1 MAVMNRNSVRQQG
14 FSLLELIVVITIVAL
29 LTGGGLH
36 SWLAYRQALL
46 LEQHARHLL
55 AFMTRIQANA
65 YWRNQTESLWFKSAG
80 DSWCIGNGAEPASC
94 PLESAFVFTRA
105 VRDTAIAETTSE
117 RLVFYGLRNAAQAG
131 HLTLSNPAGRV
142 RLVISA
148 RGRLRLC
155 SESRPV
161 QGIPLC

>member
-1 MAVMNRNSVRQQG
+1 MAAMNRNNVRQQG

-55 AFMTRIQANA
+55 AFMARIQANA
-65 YWRNQTESLWFKSAG
+65 NWHSQTESLWFKSAG
-80 DSWCIGNGAEPASC
+80 DHWCLGSGAEPAAC
-94 PLESAFVFTRA
+94 PTESAFVFTRA
-105 VRDTAIAETTSE
+105 AQDAAIVDATSE

-161 QGIPLC
+161 QGISLC

>member
-1 MAVMNRNSVRQQG
+1 MNITNGRQQG
-14 FSLLELIVVITIVAL
+14 FSLLELIVVIAIVAL
-29 LTGGGLH
+29 LTGGGFYN
-36 SWLAYRQALL
+36 WLAYRQALM

-55 AFMTRIQANA
+55 AFMGRIQAGV
-65 YWRNQTESLWFKSAG
+65 YWRNQTESLWLTSSG
-80 DSWCIGNGAEPASC
+80 GNWCIGSGPEPASC
-94 PLESAFVFTRA
+94 PPENAFVFTRA
-105 VRDTAIAETTSE
+105 SQDVALVETTSE
-117 RLVFYGLRNAAQAG
+117 QVVFYGLRNAAQAG
-131 HLTLSNPAGRV
+131 HLTLSNSAGRV